1 MGLNREPTVAL
12 NNTGRAAKPEY
23 PSCALVIF
31 GGAGALT
38 HRKLLPALFNLA
50 LDDDLP
56 EKVAIVCFSMEE
68 MNDESYRAFARD
80 AIQKN
85 SRRPIRESEWNSF
98 ARLLRFVRGRFNEPA
113 DYQTLRA
120 QLEAVDRE
128 AGTEGNRV
136 YYFAIPPNFIE
147 TCANGLHDANMI
159 RPPDGPGTFTRVVVE
174 KPIGRDLASSTAIND
189 RIAAHFHEGQIFRID
204 HYLGKETVENLMVL
218 RFANA
223 IFEPLWTSR
232 FIDHVQITVAEEEGV
247 GARAP
252 YYESAGALR
261 DMVQSHMLQVL
272 SIIGME
278 PPRSTAA
285 DSVRDA
291 KLDVLQ
297 SIRPFGDEDIE
308 KYAIR
313 GQYGAGLVGGVPA
326 SAYLEEDGVAAGS
339 RIETFVALRCWIDNW
354 RWAGVPFYLRT
365 GKRLPKRASEIAIY
379 FKSVPRILYNS
390 NPRAHLA
397 ANILTIRIQ
406 PNEGLAVH
414 IISKVPGP
422 QARLQQVA
430 VDFHYATSTPEA
442 YETLLRDIILG
453 DQTLFMRRDSVEA
466 SWQLVDPILDAWTQT
481 PGEIPVYSAG
491 SWGPLEA
498 ALMMAADGRSW
509 RVL

>member
-1 MGLNREPTVAL
+1 MGLGPEPTVFVNPL
-12 NNTGRAAKPEY
+12 GRPAEIKY
-23 PSCALVIF
+23 PPCAVAIF
-31 GGAGALT
+31 GGAGALS
-38 HRKLLPALFNLA
+38 HRKLLPALYNLT
-50 LDDDLP
+50 LDGELP
-56 EKVAIVCFSMEE
+56 EHAAIVSFSMEE
-68 MNDESYRAFARD
+68 FDDDSYRAFARD
-80 AIQKN
+80 AIQEN
-85 SRRPIRESEWNSF
+85 SRRPIRADEWNRF
-98 ARLLRFVRGRFNEPA
+98 ARMLSFVRGRFNEAP
-113 DYQTLRA
+113 DYQTLRIH
-120 QLEAVDRE
+120 LEKIDRDF
-128 AGTEGNRV
+128 GTAGNRV

-147 TCANGLHDANMI
+147 TCATGLHDAKMI
-159 RPPDGPGTFTRVVVE
+159 RPPNGDGTFTRVVVE
-174 KPIGRDLASSTAIND
+174 KPIGHDLASATAIND
-189 RIAAHFHEGQIFRID
+189 RIAMHFHESQIFRID

-247 GARAP
+247 GARAA
-252 YYESAGALR
+252 YYETAGALR

-272 SIIGME
+272 SIIAME

-297 SIRPFGDEDIE
+297 SIRPFSDEEIE
-308 KYAIR
+308 KFVVR
-313 GQYGAGLVGGVPA
+313 GQYSAGLVAGAPA
-326 SAYLEEDGVAAGS
+326 RAYREEDHVEPQS
-339 RIETFVALRCWIDNW
+339 RVETFVALKCWIDNW

-397 ANILTIRIQ
+397 PNMLTIRIQ
-406 PNEGLAVH
+406 PDEGLSVH
-414 IISKVPGP
+414 IVSKVPGA
-422 QARLQQVA
+422 QVRLQQVA
-430 VDFHYATSTPEA
+430 VDFHYATTTPEA

-453 DQTLFMRRDSVEA
+453 DQTLFMRRDSVET
-466 SWQLVDPILDAWTQT
+466 SWQLVDPILGMWLESPDD
-481 PGEIPVYSAG
+481 PPLYSAG

-509 RVL
+509 RAL

>member
-1 MGLNREPTVAL
+1 MSVNREPTVVL
-12 NNTGRAAKPEY
+12 GNTGRLVKPEY
-23 PSCALVIF
+23 PPCALVIF

-38 HRKLLPALFNLA
+38 HRKLLPALYNLA

-56 EKVAIVCFSMEE
+56 EQAAIVCFSMEE

-80 AIQKN
+80 GIQKN
-85 SRRPIRESEWNSF
+85 SRRPIREDEWTNF
-98 ARLLRFVRGRFNEPA
+98 AKMLRFVRGRFDEPG

-120 QLEAVDRE
+120 NLEKVDIDC
-128 AGTEGNRV
+128 GTAGNRI

-147 TCANGLHDANMI
+147 TCANGLHEAKMI
-159 RPPDGPGTFTRVVVE
+159 RPPDGFRSFTRVVVE
-174 KPIGRDLASSTAIND
+174 KPIGRDLESSTAINN
-189 RIAAHFHEGQIFRID
+189 RIAAHFHESQIFRID

-232 FIDHVQITVAEEEGV
+232 FIDHVQITVAEDEGV

-261 DMVQSHMLQVL
+261 DMVQSHILQVL
-272 SIIGME
+272 SIIAME

-297 SIRPFGDEDIE
+297 SIRPFGDEGIE
-308 KYAIR
+308 KYVVR

-326 SAYLEEDGVAAGS
+326 RAYQEEDGVAQGS
-339 RIETFVALRCWIDNW
+339 RTETFVALKCWIDNW

-365 GKRLPKRASEIAIY
+365 GKRMPKRASEIAIS

-397 ANILTIRIQ
+397 PNMLTIRIQ
-406 PNEGLAVH
+406 PDEGLSVH

-422 QARLQQVA
+422 QAKLQQVA
-430 VDFHYATSTPEA
+430 VDFHYATTTPEA

-466 SWQLVDPILDAWTQT
+466 SWQLVDPILDAWEES
-481 PGEIPVYSAG
+481 PADIPLYSAG
-491 SWGPLEA
+491 SWGPLES
-498 ALMMAADGRSW
+498 ALLMAANGRSW

>member
-12 NNTGRAAKPEY
+12 NAGRPAKTIY
-23 PSCALVIF
+23 PPCALVIF

-38 HRKLLPALFNLA
+38 HRKLLPALYNLA

-56 EKVAIVCFSMEE
+56 EKAAIVCFSMEE

-80 AIQKN
+80 GIEKN
-85 SRRPIRESEWNSF
+85 SRRRLQEGEWTKF
-98 ARLLRFVRGRFNEPA
+98 AKMLRYVRGRFNDGA
-113 DYQTLRA
+113 DYRTLKTHLEHVDA
-120 QLEAVDRE
+120 QS
-128 AGTEGNRV
+128 GTLGNRI

-147 TCANGLHDANMI
+147 TCANGLNEAKMI
-159 RPPDGPGTFTRVVVE
+159 RSSNGDGTFTRVVVE

-189 RIAAHFHEGQIFRID
+189 RIAAHFHESQIFRID

-232 FIDHVQITVAEEEGV
+232 FIDHVQITVAESEGV

-261 DMVQSHMLQVL
+261 DMVQSHLLQVL
-272 SIIGME
+272 SIIAME

-297 SIRPFGDEDIE
+297 SIRPFGEESIE
-308 KYAIR
+308 KYAVR
-313 GQYGAGLVGGVPA
+313 GQYSAGLVEGVPA
-326 SAYLEEDGVAAGS
+326 HAYLEEDGVAPGS
-339 RIETFVALRCWIDNW
+339 RVETFVALKCWIDNW

-365 GKRLPKRASEIAIY
+365 GKRMPKRASEIAIY
-379 FKSVPRILYNS
+379 FKSVPRILYNA

-397 ANILTIRIQ
+397 SNMLTIRIQ
-406 PNEGLAVH
+406 PDEGLSVH

-430 VDFHYATSTPEA
+430 VDFHYATSTPDS

-466 SWQLVDPILDAWTQT
+466 AWQLVDPILDAWEES
-481 PGEIPVYSAG
+481 PAEVPLYAAG
-491 SWGPLEA
+491 SWGPLES
-498 ALMMAADGRSW
+498 ALLMAANSRAW

>member
-1 MGLNREPTVAL
+1 MGTPETTVVLNS
-12 NNTGRAAKPEY
+12 NSRAARPVY
-23 PSCALVIF
+23 PPCAVVIF

-38 HRKLLPALFNLA
+38 HRKLLPALYNLA
-50 LDDDLP
+50 LDGDLP
-56 EKVAIVCFSMEE
+56 DRAAIVSFSMEE
-68 MNDESYRAFARD
+68 MNDEAYRAFALD
-80 AIQKN
+80 AIGKN
-85 SRRPIRESEWNSF
+85 SRRPVQEDGWNRF
-98 ARLLRFVRGRFNEPA
+98 ARMLSFVRGRFDQPG
-113 DYQTLRA
+113 DYQALREH
-120 QLEAVDRE
+120 LDRIDRDF
-128 AGTEGNRV
+128 ATAGNRV
-136 YYFAIPPNFIE
+136 YYFAVPPNFIE
-147 TCANGLHDANMI
+147 TCAIGLHGVDMI
-159 RPPDGPGTFTRVVVE
+159 RPINGGASFTRVVVE
-174 KPIGRDLASSTAIND
+174 KPIGRDLASATAIND
-189 RIAAHFHEGQIFRID
+189 RIAAHFHESQIFRID

-218 RFANA
+218 RFANS

-232 FIDHVQITVAEEEGV
+232 FIDHVQITVAEDEGV
-247 GARAP
+247 GTRAP

-261 DMVQSHMLQVL
+261 DMVQSHILQVL

-297 SIRPFGDEDIE
+297 SIRPFSIEDLD
-308 KYAIR
+308 KYVVR
-313 GQYGAGLVGGVPA
+313 GQYGAGLVGGAPA
-326 SAYLEEDGVAAGS
+326 RAYRDEDNVSPDS
-339 RIETFVALRCWIDNW
+339 RVETFVALRCWIDNW

-379 FKSVPRILYNS
+379 FKSVPRILYNA

-397 ANILTIRIQ
+397 ANMLTIRIQ
-406 PNEGLAVH
+406 PDEGLSVH

-422 QARLQQVA
+422 QTRLQQVA
-430 VDFHYATSTPEA
+430 VDFHYKTTTPEA

-466 SWQLVDPILDAWTQT
+466 AWQLVDPILETWQESPTD
-481 PGEIPVYSAG
+481 PPFYSAG

-509 RVL
+509 RIL

>member
-1 MGLNREPTVAL
+1 MAL
-12 NNTGRAAKPEY
+12 NAEPIVVPGNLGKPAKGAY
-23 PSCALVIF
+23 PPCALVIF

-38 HRKLLPALFNLA
+38 HRKLLPALYNLA
-50 LDDDLP
+50 LDGDLP
-56 EKVAIVCFSMEE
+56 EHAAIVGFSMEE
-68 MNDESYRAFARD
+68 LNDESYRNFARD
-80 AIQKN
+80 AIEKN
-85 SRRPIRESEWNSF
+85 SRRAIREAQWTEFSRMLS
-98 ARLLRFVRGRFNEPA
+98 FVRGHFNEGA
-113 DYQTLRA
+113 DYQSLRGH
-120 QLEAVDRE
+120 LDIVDGE
-128 AGTEGNRV
+128 FGTAGNRV
-136 YYFAIPPNFIE
+136 YYFAIPPAFIE
-147 TCANGLHDANMI
+147 TCATWLHRADMI
-159 RPPDGPGTFTRVVVE
+159 RPPNGNGVFTRVVVE
-174 KPIGRDLASSTAIND
+174 KPIGHSLASSTAIND
-189 RIAAHFHEGQIFRID
+189 RIAAHFAESQIFRID
-204 HYLGKETVENLMVL
+204 HFLGKETVENLMVL

-247 GARAP
+247 GARAS
-252 YYESAGALR
+252 YYETAGALR
-261 DMVQSHMLQVL
+261 DMVQSHLLQVL

-297 SIRPFGDEDIE
+297 SIRPFSDEDIE
-308 KYAIR
+308 KHVVR
-313 GQYGAGLVGGVPA
+313 GQYGAGLVSGAPARAYRDEDNVAPA
-326 SAYLEEDGVAAGS
+326 SRV
-339 RIETFVALRCWIDNW
+339 ETFVALKCWIDNW

-379 FKSVPRILYNS
+379 FKSVPRILYNA

-397 ANILTIRIQ
+397 PNMLTIRIQ
-406 PNEGLAVH
+406 PDEGLAVH

-422 QARLQQVA
+422 QTRLQQVA
-430 VDFHYATSTPEA
+430 IDFHYQTTTPEA
-442 YETLLRDIILG
+442 YETLLRDVILG

-466 SWQLVDPILDAWTQT
+466 SWQLVDPIIESWAES
-481 PGEIPVYSAG
+481 PAEPPFYSAG

>member
-1 MGLNREPTVAL
+1 MGLNREPGVAL
-12 NNTGRAAKPEY
+12 NAGRPAKTIY
-23 PSCALVIF
+23 PPCAIVIF

-38 HRKLLPALFNLA
+38 HRKLLPALYNLA

-56 EKVAIVCFSMEE
+56 DKAAIVCFSMEE

-80 AIQKN
+80 AIEKN
-85 SRRPIRESEWNSF
+85 SRRRLHEDTWTKF
-98 ARLLRFVRGRFNEPA
+98 AKMLRYVRGRFNESA
-113 DYQTLRA
+113 DYRTLKTH
-120 QLEAVDRE
+120 LEHVDGE
-128 AGTEGNRV
+128 AGTRGNRI

-147 TCANGLHDANMI
+147 TCANGLNEANMI
-159 RPPDGPGTFTRVVVE
+159 RSPDGDGSFTRVVVE

-189 RIAAHFHEGQIFRID
+189 RIAAHFHESQIFRID

-232 FIDHVQITVAEEEGV
+232 FIDHVQITVAESEGV
-247 GARAP
+247 GTRAP
-252 YYESAGALR
+252 YYETAGALR
-261 DMVQSHMLQVL
+261 DMVQSHLLQVL
-272 SIIGME
+272 SIIAME

-297 SIRPFGDEDIE
+297 SIRPFGEESIE
-308 KYAIR
+308 KYAVR
-313 GQYGAGLVGGVPA
+313 GQYSAGLVDGVPA
-326 SAYLEEDGVAAGS
+326 HAYLEEDGVAPGS
-339 RIETFVALRCWIDNW
+339 RVETFVALKCWIDNW

-365 GKRLPKRASEIAIY
+365 GKRLPKRASEIAIN

-397 ANILTIRIQ
+397 SNMLTIRIQ
-406 PNEGLAVH
+406 PDEGLSVH

-430 VDFHYATSTPEA
+430 VDFHYATSTPDS
-442 YETLLRDIILG
+442 YETLLRDVILG
-453 DQTLFMRRDSVEA
+453 DPTLFMRRDSVEA
-466 SWQLVDPILDAWTQT
+466 AWQLVDPILDAWEES
-481 PGEIPVYSAG
+481 PNEVPLYAAG
-491 SWGPLEA
+491 SWGPLES
-498 ALMMAADGRSW
+498 ALLMAANGRAW

>member
-1 MGLNREPTVAL
+1 MGLNREPTVVL
-12 NNTGRAAKPEY
+12 NSTGRTVKPDY
-23 PSCALVIF
+23 PPCALVIF

-38 HRKLLPALFNLA
+38 HRKLLPALYNLA

-56 EKVAIVCFSMEE
+56 EQAAIVCFSMEE

-85 SRRPIRESEWNSF
+85 SRRPLREDEWAGF
-98 ARLLRFVRGRFNEPA
+98 ARMLRYVRGRFDEVA
-113 DYQTLRA
+113 DYQTLHA
-120 QLEAVDRE
+120 TLENVDRE
-128 AGTEGNRV
+128 SGTGGNRI
-136 YYFAIPPNFIE
+136 YYFAIPPSFIE
-147 TCANGLHDANMI
+147 TCATGLHQAHMI
-159 RPPDGPGTFTRVVVE
+159 RPPDGDRSFTRLVVE
-174 KPIGRDLASSTAIND
+174 KPIGRDLASSTAINN
-189 RIAAHFHEGQIFRID
+189 RLAAHFHESQIFRID

-232 FIDHVQITVAEEEGV
+232 FIDHVQITVAEDEGV
-247 GARAP
+247 GTRAP

-261 DMVQSHMLQVL
+261 DMVQSHLLQVL
-272 SIIGME
+272 SIIAME

-297 SIRPFGDEDIE
+297 SIRPFGDEGIE
-308 KYAIR
+308 KYTVR
-313 GQYGAGLVGGVPA
+313 GQYSAGLVGGAPA
-326 SAYLEEDGVAAGS
+326 RAYQDEDGVARGS
-339 RIETFVALRCWIDNW
+339 RTETFVALKCWIDNW

-365 GKRLPKRASEIAIY
+365 GKRMPKRASEIAIY

-397 ANILTIRIQ
+397 PNMLTIRIQ
-406 PNEGLAVH
+406 PDEGLSVH

-422 QARLQQVA
+422 QAKLQQVA
-430 VDFHYATSTPEA
+430 VDFHYATTTPEA
-442 YETLLRDIILG
+442 YETLLREIILG

-466 SWQLVDPILDAWTQT
+466 SWQLVDPILDAWEES
-481 PGEIPVYSAG
+481 PVDIPLYSAG
-491 SWGPLEA
+491 SWGPLES
-498 ALMMAADGRSW
+498 ALLMAANGRSW

>member
-1 MGLNREPTVAL
+1 MAMNGEPIVL
-12 NNTGRAAKPEY
+12 PGNLGKPAKGAY
-23 PSCALVIF
+23 PPCALVIF

-38 HRKLLPALFNLA
+38 HRKLLPALYNLA
-50 LDDDLP
+50 LDGDLP
-56 EKVAIVCFSMEE
+56 DHAAIVGFSMEE
-68 MNDESYRAFARD
+68 LNDESYRNFARD
-80 AIQKN
+80 AIERN
-85 SRRPIRESEWNSF
+85 SRRPICEAQWTGFSRMLS
-98 ARLLRFVRGRFNEPA
+98 FVRGRFNEAA
-113 DYQTLRA
+113 DYQSLRGH
-120 QLEAVDRE
+120 LEYVDNE
-128 AGTEGNRV
+128 FGTSGNRV
-136 YYFAIPPNFIE
+136 YYFAIPPAFIE
-147 TCANGLHDANMI
+147 TCATGLHRADMI
-159 RPPDGPGTFTRVVVE
+159 RPPNGNGNFTRVVVE
-174 KPIGRDLASSTAIND
+174 KPIGHSLASSTAIND
-189 RIAAHFHEGQIFRID
+189 RIAAHFAESQIFRID
-204 HYLGKETVENLMVL
+204 HFLGKETVENLMVL

-247 GARAP
+247 GTRAA
-252 YYESAGALR
+252 YYETAGALR
-261 DMVQSHMLQVL
+261 DMVQSHLLQVL

-297 SIRPFGDEDIE
+297 SIRPFSDEDIE
-308 KYAIR
+308 KYVVR
-313 GQYGAGLVGGVPA
+313 GQYGAGLVGGAPA
-326 SAYLEEDGVAAGS
+326 RAYRDEDNVAPDS
-339 RIETFVALRCWIDNW
+339 RVETFVALKCWIDNW

-379 FKSVPRILYNS
+379 FKSVPRILYNA

-397 ANILTIRIQ
+397 SNMLTIRIQ
-406 PNEGLAVH
+406 PDEGLSVH

-430 VDFHYATSTPEA
+430 VDFHYQTTTPEA
-442 YETLLRDIILG
+442 YETLLRDIIVG

-466 SWQLVDPILDAWTQT
+466 SWQLVDPIIESWAQS
-481 PGEIPVYSAG
+481 PAEPPVYSAG

>member
-1 MGLNREPTVAL
+1 MGLTREPTIAL
-12 NNTGRAAKPEY
+12 NNSGRLAKPEY
-23 PSCALVIF
+23 PPCALVIF
-31 GGAGALT
+31 GGAGALS
-38 HRKLLPALFNLA
+38 HRKLLPALYNLA

-68 MNDESYRAFARD
+68 MNDESYRVFARD

-85 SRRPIRESEWNSF
+85 SRRPIHEQEWNSF
-98 ARLLRFVRGRFNEPA
+98 ARMLRFVHGRFNEPA

-147 TCANGLHDANMI
+147 TCANALHDAQMI

-174 KPIGRDLASSTAIND
+174 KPIGRDLASSAAIND
-189 RIAAHFHEGQIFRID
+189 RIAAHFDEGQIFRID

-218 RFANA
+218 RFANS

-247 GARAP
+247 AARAP

-261 DMVQSHMLQVL
+261 DMVQSHILQVL

-326 SAYLEEDGVAAGS
+326 SAYLEED
-339 RIETFVALRCWIDNW
+339 
-354 RWAGVPFYLRT
+354 
-365 GKRLPKRASEIAIY
+365 
-379 FKSVPRILYNS
+379 
-390 NPRAHLA
+390 
-397 ANILTIRIQ
+397 
-406 PNEGLAVH
+406 
-414 IISKVPGP
+414 
-422 QARLQQVA
+422 
-430 VDFHYATSTPEA
+430 
-442 YETLLRDIILG
+442 
-453 DQTLFMRRDSVEA
+453 
-466 SWQLVDPILDAWTQT
+466 
-481 PGEIPVYSAG
+481 
-491 SWGPLEA
+491 
-498 ALMMAADGRSW
+498 
-509 RVL
+509 